1 MKLRL
6 VLAFAALLVLTAAC
20 SSGGGTDNSSL
31 DDLSEALDPNTEPVT
46 VTMTV
51 DHGKAASARIGPD
64 GGTLKTTGADGSEY
78 SLEIP
83 AGALVEE
90 IEITMTPIESMDG
103 LPLDDGLAAG
113 VQLEPEGMTFYDFVT
128 LTIEPGEAI
137 PLDQQIPIGT
147 SGMEGAVYIPLIDSA
162 STTVRL
168 KLLHFSSGGV
178 AKGYLADLAPVRQRL
193 GGNADARIQS
203 LIAAEFARA
212 RQVELLTGKDAVDM
226 DLIESLM
233 KQWKDQVLTP
243 RLAAAGESCAA
254 GQVAI
259 ETLLGYERQVQLLGV
274 GDSMIGELDDLLPK
288 VGRVCVREEYEL
300 CRDEHIV
307 HRMIPVLL
315 NMKRQ
320 SELMGGAGM
329 DQVIAE
335 AEDLTRKCLHFELEF
350 ESTARMESEG
360 TYNES
365 EMESKVE
372 ITYEVGSM
380 PPALTGESALVNLN
394 YEVSNPDGGPCKTTG
409 NRGGG
414 TFEVSDLYWKVV
426 TSGSDD
432 QLGHVE
438 DILLTYA
445 PGMSTETITA
455 SCSGMTFTTPP
466 AAIWSNTYMGV
477 HQSEVGG
484 SGGQETTGGDQ
495 PPPIP
500 KLTIPQLQSL
510 MQSGAPPTG
519 LGVEDA
525 GSGATYTTKS
535 WKMKGGELFAE
546 KEWDLAVG
554 SGGASMTE
562 EGSFKLYHRPQ

>member
-1 MKLRL
+1 MRLRTFIG
-6 VLAFAALLVLTAAC
+6 FAALLLLTAAC
-20 SSGGGTDNSSL
+20 SSGSGSSG
-31 DDLSEALDPNTEPVT
+31 DISEALDPNTVPVT

-51 DHGKAASARIGPD
+51 DQGKAASARIGPD
-64 GGTLKTTGADGSEY
+64 GGTVKTTGADGSEF

-113 VQLEPEGMTFYDFVT
+113 VQLEPEGTAFYDFVT
-128 LTIEPGEAI
+128 LTIEPAEAV
-137 PLDQQIPIGT
+137 PVDQQIPIAI
-147 SGMEGAVYIPLIDSA
+147 SGVDGAVYIPLIDSG

-178 AKGYLADLAPVRQRL
+178 AKGYLADLVPVRQRL
-193 GGNADARIQS
+193 GGSADARLQS
-203 LIAAEFARA
+203 LVAAELARA

-226 DLIESLM
+226 SLIESLM
-233 KQWKDQVLTP
+233 EQWKDQVLKP

-274 GDSMIGELDDLLPK
+274 GDSMMGELDDLLPK
-288 VGRVCVREEYEL
+288 VARVCVREEYEL
-300 CRDEHIV
+300 CRDDHIV
-307 HRMIPVLL
+307 HRMIRVLL
-315 NMKRQ
+315 NLKRQ
-320 SELMGGAGM
+320 AELMGGAGM

-335 AEDLTRKCLHFELEF
+335 AEDLARRCLHFELEF

-380 PPALTGESALVNLN
+380 PPVLTGSSALVNLD
-394 YEVSNPDGGPCKTTG
+394 YVVSDPMGGACTTAG

-414 TFEVSDLYWKVV
+414 TFEVSNLFWEVV

-438 DILLTYA
+438 DIWLTYA

-477 HQSEVGG
+477 HQSELGG
-484 SGGQETTGGDQ
+484 SGGQEATGGDQ

-525 GSGATYTTKS
+525 GPGATYTTKV

-546 KEWDLAVG
+546 KEWDLAVS